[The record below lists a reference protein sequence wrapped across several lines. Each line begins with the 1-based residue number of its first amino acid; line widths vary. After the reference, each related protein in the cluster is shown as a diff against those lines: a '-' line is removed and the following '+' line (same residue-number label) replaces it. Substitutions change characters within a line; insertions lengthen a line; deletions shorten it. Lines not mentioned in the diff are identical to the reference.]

1 LASIREEHGE
11 EDRFLG
17 VQVWAVLPEEVHVF
31 VFMSVYSK
39 HFLTLLFMH
48 YLTADRA
55 GCCLVST
62 CLHAQW
68 YPLPCRRASSIAMSV
83 SFALLSSNKHPT
95 DLASSLVN
103 SCVML
108 ANYYIISTNCL
119 ILDLGTE
126 QCCSS
131 FW

>member
-1 LASIREEHGE
+1 
-11 EDRFLG
+11 LG
-17 VQVWAVLPEEVHVF
+17 CPSSWRSTCVCVYVCLLKIFSHVIIHALPD
-31 VFMSVYSK
+31 Y
-39 HFLTLLFMH
+39 

-68 YPLPCRRASSIAMSV
+68 YPLPCSRASSIAMSV